1 MAMTLKLSKTKTL
14 NPSTK
19 KMGYRTTV
27 KSNGKADMDS
37 LVLSASKNTTMHKAE
52 LRMAFELALDAIRES
67 LAAGKIVE
75 LKGIGNIGFT
85 CSGAWT
91 ETPEEQTAVEHKI
104 GVALAYRSSQAKRCT
119 LLWPL
124 PRHHGQRMVR
134 ATSLPLPTHRASRNH
149 HRRLRVNGSW
159 CEIKNIVFDGLNGC
173 RNEKVTT
180 NITNNTNNSC
190 DLCHSLLKEKHPLNP
205 FNPM

>member
-37 LVLSASKNTTMHKAE
+37 LVASASKNTTLHKAE
-52 LRMAFELALDAIRES
+52 LRMAFELMLDAIKENLS
-67 LAAGKIVE
+67 AGNIVE
-75 LKGIGNIGFT
+75 LKGIGNIGFS

-104 GVALAYRSSQAKRCT
+104 GVSFFPSQEVHAAAATAKT
-119 LLWPL
+119 SWTKDGEGDEPSA
-124 PRHHGQRMVR
+124 PDASGGTSGGGQ
-134 ATSLPLPTHRASRNH
+134 
-149 HRRLRVNGSW
+149 
-159 CEIKNIVFDGLNGC
+159 
-173 RNEKVTT
+173 
-180 NITNNTNNSC
+180 
-190 DLCHSLLKEKHPLNP
+190 NP
-205 FNPM
+205 PEVEG

>member
-1 MAMTLKLSKTKTL
+1 MVMTLKLSKSKAL

-37 LVLSASKNTTMHKAE
+37 LVASASKNTTLHQAE
-52 LRMAFELALDAIRES
+52 LRMAFELMLDAIKENLS
-67 LAAGKIVE
+67 AGRIVE

-104 GVALAYRSSQAKRCT
+104 GVSFFPSQEVHAAVTAAK
-119 LLWPL
+119 
-124 PRHHGQRMVR
+124 
-134 ATSLPLPTHRASRNH
+134 TSWTKDDAGDEPSAPDASGGTSGGDQKPPSE
-149 HRRLRVNGSW
+149 VEG
-159 CEIKNIVFDGLNGC
+159 
-173 RNEKVTT
+173 
-180 NITNNTNNSC
+180 
-190 DLCHSLLKEKHPLNP
+190 
-205 FNPM
+205 